1 MVANLELEKAEEQ
14 DRGDICLPPC
24 VICICGRQFEWHSD
38 KGDIHAKGVV
48 KEVHAT
54 PIGIKV
60 EFEIESQPTDEVK
73 VAVGDLIGDLLRLP
87 LIVGYE
93 SGLWNE
99 LDDKTT
105 VLSSQAEFPE
115 FYGKIVFY

>member
-1 MVANLELEKAEEQ
+1 MKMVLESEKAGQ
-14 DRGDICLPPC
+14 MSLPPHA
-24 VICICGRQFEWHSD
+24 VCICGRPFEWRSD
-38 KGDIHAKGVV
+38 KGSIRAKGVV

-73 VAVGDLIGDLLRLP
+73 AAVGADLIGDLLRLP

-105 VLSSQAEFPE
+105 VLSSRAEFPE
-115 FYGKIVFY
+115 FHGEIVFY